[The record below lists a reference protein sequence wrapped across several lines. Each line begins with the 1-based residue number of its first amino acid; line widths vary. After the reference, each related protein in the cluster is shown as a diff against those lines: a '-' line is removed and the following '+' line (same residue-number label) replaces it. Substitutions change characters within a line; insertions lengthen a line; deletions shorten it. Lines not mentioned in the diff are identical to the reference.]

1 MKVPSKESAVEVQQ
15 IIVVAFDI
23 DKIEK
28 DGDDDA
34 HNQCDKDDQLLL
46 LNIRTSEQKEFWTVH
61 LTLTSAELHLS
72 NWVDMAGY
80 SGSKNRDSCK
90 L

>member
-1 MKVPSKESAVEVQQ
+1 MPLSFLHIITVHVRETFVIFSRKSEIVCEMNVPSKKSAVEVQQ

-46 LNIRTSEQKEFWTVH
+46 LNISTSEQKEF
-61 LTLTSAELHLS
+61 
-72 NWVDMAGY
+72 
-80 SGSKNRDSCK
+80 
-90 L
+90 

>member
-1 MKVPSKESAVEVQQ
+1 MKVPSEESAVEVQQ

-23 DKIEK
+23 DEIEK

-46 LNIRTSEQKEFWTVH
+46 LNIRTSEQKEF
-61 LTLTSAELHLS
+61 
-72 NWVDMAGY
+72 
-80 SGSKNRDSCK
+80 
-90 L
+90 